1 MPRKFRRLRK
11 PRQYLKKDKRY
22 DNLSAIMAS
31 REEKTAINT
40 FTPKVD
46 DEALINKNDVRGI
59 ELELEDQ
66 QSYTDVN
73 VEIEDTD
80 ITQRVEQSELS
91 IPEDRD
97 EINIDLGE
105 IEQQNTQIDISNI
118 DLGEIEQQN
127 TQIDISNIDVN
138 SQNVYVPNLSNTA
151 DVEIPQALIETNSP
165 SLNIEL
171 YSNFNMMD
179 LQNLGIRD
187 SGPQTPNLGDID
199 FSPLNTQVTHY

>member
-46 DEALINKNDVRGI
+46 DEVLINKNDVRRI
-59 ELELEDQ
+59 ELESEDQ
-66 QSYTDVN
+66 QPYTNVN

-80 ITQRVEQSELS
+80 ITQRVEQSELNT
-91 IPEDRD
+91 PENRN
-97 EINIDLGE
+97 EINIGLGE
-105 IEQQNTQIDISNI
+105 IKQQGIQMDISNI
-118 DLGEIEQQN
+118 NLD
-127 TQIDISNIDVN
+127 
-138 SQNVYVPNLSNTA
+138 SQNVYIPNLSNIG
-151 DVEIPQALIETNSP
+151 DVEIPQTLIETNSS
-165 SLNIEL
+165 SLDIES

-187 SGPQTPNLGDID
+187 SGPQTPNIGDID
-199 FSPLNTQVTHY
+199 FIPLNTQVTHY

>member
-22 DNLSAIMAS
+22 DNLSAIMSS

-46 DEALINKNDVRGI
+46 DEALINKNDVRRI
-59 ELELEDQ
+59 ELESEDQ
-66 QSYTDVN
+66 QLYADIDVQ
-73 VEIEDTD
+73 IEDIDT
-80 ITQRVEQSELS
+80 IQRVEHNELN

-105 IEQQNTQIDISNI
+105 IQQQDMQMDISNI
-118 DLGEIEQQN
+118 NLD
-127 TQIDISNIDVN
+127 
-138 SQNVYVPNLSNTA
+138 SQNVYIPNLSNTG
-151 DVEIPQALIETNSP
+151 DVEIPQTFIESNSP
-165 SLNIEL
+165 SLDIES

-187 SGPQTPNLGDID
+187 SGPQIPNVGDID

>member
-22 DNLSAIMAS
+22 DNLSAIMSS

-46 DEALINKNDVRGI
+46 DEALVNKNDVRGI
-59 ELELEDQ
+59 ELESEDQ
-66 QSYTDVN
+66 QSYTDAN

-80 ITQRVEQSELS
+80 ITQKVEQIELT

-105 IEQQNTQIDISNI
+105 IQQQDMQMDISNI
-118 DLGEIEQQN
+118 NLDSQDVHIPN
-127 TQIDISNIDVN
+127 ISN
-138 SQNVYVPNLSNTA
+138 TG
-151 DVEIPQALIETNSP
+151 DVEIPQTLIESNSS
-165 SLNIEL
+165 SLDTES

-179 LQNLGIRD
+179 LQNLEIRD
-187 SGPQTPNLGDID
+187 SGPQIPNVGDID

>member
-46 DEALINKNDVRGI
+46 DEALINKNDVREI
-59 ELELEDQ
+59 ELESDDQ
-66 QSYTDVN
+66 QSYADIN

-105 IEQQNTQIDISNI
+105 IEQQNTHMDISNI
-118 DLGEIEQQN
+118 NLDSQ
-127 TQIDISNIDVN
+127 DVHI
-138 SQNVYVPNLSNTA
+138 PNLSNIE
-151 DVEIPQALIETNSP
+151 DIEIPQTLVESNSS
-165 SLNIEL
+165 SLDTES

-179 LQNLGIRD
+179 LQNLGIND
-187 SGPQTPNLGDID
+187 SGPQIPNVGDID

>member
-46 DEALINKNDVRGI
+46 DEALINKNDVREI
-59 ELELEDQ
+59 ELESEDQ
-66 QSYTDVN
+66 QSYADADVQ
-73 VEIEDTD
+73 IEDIDT
-80 ITQRVEQSELS
+80 IQKVEQNELN

-105 IEQQNTQIDISNI
+105 IQQQDIQMDISNI
-118 DLGEIEQQN
+118 NLD
-127 TQIDISNIDVN
+127 
-138 SQNVYVPNLSNTA
+138 SQNVYIPNLSNTE
-151 DVEIPQALIETNSP
+151 DVEIPQTLIESNSS
-165 SLNIEL
+165 SLDIES

-187 SGPQTPNLGDID
+187 SGPQIPNVGDID

>member
-22 DNLSAIMAS
+22 DNLSAIMSS

-46 DEALINKNDVRGI
+46 DEVLINKNDVRRI
-59 ELELEDQ
+59 EIESENQ
-66 QSYTDVN
+66 QSYADAN
-73 VEIEDTD
+73 VEIEDIDT
-80 ITQRVEQSELS
+80 TQKIEQNELN

-105 IEQQNTQIDISNI
+105 IQQQNIQMDISNI
-118 DLGEIEQQN
+118 NLD
-127 TQIDISNIDVN
+127 
-138 SQNVYVPNLSNTA
+138 SQNVYIPNLSNTE
-151 DVEIPQALIETNSP
+151 DIEIPQTLVESNIP
-165 SLNIEL
+165 SLDTES

-187 SGPQTPNLGDID
+187 SGPQIPNVGDID

>member
-22 DNLSAIMAS
+22 DNLSAIMSS

-46 DEALINKNDVRGI
+46 DEVLINKNDVRRI
-59 ELELEDQ
+59 ELESDDQ
-66 QSYTDVN
+66 QPYADVD
-73 VEIEDTD
+73 VQIEDTD
-80 ITQRVEQSELS
+80 TTQKIEQIELT
-91 IPEDRD
+91 IPEDRE

-105 IEQQNTQIDISNI
+105 IQQQDIQMDISNI
-118 DLGEIEQQN
+118 NLDSQ
-127 TQIDISNIDVN
+127 DVHI
-138 SQNVYVPNLSNTA
+138 PNLSNTE
-151 DVEIPQALIETNSP
+151 DIEIPQTLIESNSS
-165 SLNIEL
+165 SLDIES

-187 SGPQTPNLGDID
+187 SGPQIPNVGDID

>member
-59 ELELEDQ
+59 ELETEDQ
-66 QSYTDVN
+66 QPYTDVN

-80 ITQRVEQSELS
+80 ITQKVEQIELT
-91 IPEDRD
+91 IPEDRN
-97 EINIDLGE
+97 EINIDLE
-105 IEQQNTQIDISNI
+105 EVQQQNIQMDISNI
-118 DLGEIEQQN
+118 SLDSQ
-127 TQIDISNIDVN
+127 DVHI
-138 SQNVYVPNLSNTA
+138 PNLSNIE
-151 DVEIPQALIETNSP
+151 DIEIPQTLIESNSS
-165 SLNIEL
+165 SLDIDS

-187 SGPQTPNLGDID
+187 SGPQIPNVGDID

>member
-22 DNLSAIMAS
+22 DNLSAIMSS

-46 DEALINKNDVRGI
+46 DEALINKNDVRRI
-59 ELELEDQ
+59 ELESEDQ
-66 QSYTDVN
+66 QLYADIDVQ
-73 VEIEDTD
+73 IEDIDT
-80 ITQRVEQSELS
+80 IQRVEHNELN

-105 IEQQNTQIDISNI
+105 IQQQDMQMGISNI
-118 DLGEIEQQN
+118 NLD
-127 TQIDISNIDVN
+127 
-138 SQNVYVPNLSNTA
+138 SQNVYIPNLSNTG
-151 DVEIPQALIETNSP
+151 DVEIPQTFIESNSP
-165 SLNIEL
+165 SLDIES

-187 SGPQTPNLGDID
+187 SGPQIPNVGDID